1 MKIAIDI
8 GHVNRSGATGL
19 YGLEEHETAS
29 IIATSLRLL
38 LRKAGHIANIFDF
51 PTLGNDEELVRVAK
65 AINEGYYDLSI
76 SLHFDSAT
84 SQSAHG
90 AHVCYISE
98 RGKVAAQC
106 VADHLCAL
114 LPGRAEKLQH
124 RPGLYILKHTV
135 PPAILCEC
143 GFGTSPKDAELLT
156 RQPDAIAR
164 AIAMGVADYTRTL
177 SQP

>member
-29 IIATSLRLL
+29 TIAESLRLL

-51 PTLGNDEELVRVAK
+51 PTLGNDEELARVAR

-76 SLHFDSAT
+76 SLHFDSA
-84 SQSAHG
+84 SSPGPHG
-90 AHVCYISE
+90 AHVCYLSE
-98 RGKVAAQC
+98 RGKVVAQC
-106 VADHLCAL
+106 VADHLAAL
-114 LPGRAEKLQH
+114 LPGRAETVQR

-143 GFGTSPKDAELLT
+143 GFGTSPQDAAIL
-156 RQPDAIAR
+156 RDQPDAIAR
-164 AIAMGVADYTRTL
+164 AIAKGIADYTSRHA
-177 SQP
+177 

>member
-29 IIATSLRLL
+29 IIAEDLRLQ

-51 PTLGNDEELVRVAK
+51 PTLGNDEELVRVAN
-65 AINEGYYDLSI
+65 AINAGYYDLSV
-76 SLHFDSAT
+76 SLHFDASDNPD
-84 SQSAHG
+84 AHG
-90 AHVCYISE
+90 AHVCYFS
-98 RGKVAAQC
+98 RAGKKVADC
-106 VADHLCAL
+106 VAGRLCAL
-114 LPGRAEKLQH
+114 LPGRAEPTQH

-143 GFGTSPKDAELLT
+143 GFGTSPKDATLLKD
-156 RQPDAIAR
+156 QPCAISR
-164 AIAMGVADYTRTL
+164 AIAYGIADYNATL
-177 SQP
+177 A